1 MSGWQ
6 DSNLRPSAPK
16 ADAIPGY
23 ATPRSFFNSFLERV
37 AKVLLFLAYARKF
50 LEKYLKVNDLAILPC
65 L

>member
-23 ATPRSFFNSFLERV
+23 ATPRSFYFNSFLERV

-50 LEKYLKVNDLAILPC
+50 LQNIIAPFIPPFLI
-65 L
+65 